1 MYKTIKN
8 TNAVVRYSL
17 KESLKN
23 LEATP
28 TIDSL
33 IMFHFSLKGKRFKK
47 STGYKCNFN
56 QWDNDKQRIK
66 TGKGSLK
73 NAYGVNNFLN
83 DLQGFAELEY
93 SEMVKSREGINLNLL
108 SEDIGNYIKGISTEA
123 EIKNDSLIDYAKD
136 LQISKKG
143 TINITTYRSNNQ
155 TINLLKRFESIYGI
169 LSFDSINMEF
179 YRGFK
184 GFLDEEGYS
193 VNTIGKHIKNLK
205 TFLNDA
211 LLNGHTNNVIFKNKN
226 FKAPKETTDE
236 ISLDDSEIKSLAD
249 LDLNKYPKM
258 QQARDIFL
266 IGYYTGQRVSDY
278 NGLNENCIVEY
289 DGQKFIKL
297 IQKKTGNEVNIPLRP
312 EIVKIRERY
321 DNKFPPKMS
330 EPVLRLQIKSAAQKA
345 KINDPIRRT
354 QITKGKK
361 TEVVIPKYKLVKT
374 HTARRSFCTNL
385 YKKGKPIQ
393 QIMLFSGHKTER
405 EFYKYIRIET
415 EEKALQIVRSGFF
428 D

>member
-66 TGKGSLK
+66 TGKGSLE

-83 DLQGFAELEY
+83 DLQSFAELEY
-93 SEMVKSREGINLNLL
+93 SEMVKSKEGINLSLL

-123 EIKNDSLIDYAKD
+123 EIKNDSLVDYANN
-136 LQISKKG
+136 LQISKKKA
-143 TINITTYRSNNQ
+143 INITTYRSNNQ
-155 TINLLKRFESIYGI
+155 TINLLKRFESIHGI

-184 GFLDEEGYS
+184 GFLEEEGYS

-211 LLNGHTNNVIFKNKN
+211 LINGHTNNVIFKNKN
-226 FKAPKETTDE
+226 FKAPKEITHEVYLDDIE
-236 ISLDDSEIKSLAD
+236 ISNLAN
-249 LDLNKYPKM
+249 LDLSNYPKM

-278 NGLNENCIVEY
+278 NGFTENDIMDINGKKYISLN
-289 DGQKFIKL
+289 
-297 IQKKTGNEVNIPLRP
+297 QKKTGTEVNIPLRP
-312 EIVKIRERY
+312 EIIEIRKRY

-330 EPVLRLQIKSAAQKA
+330 EPVLRLKIKEAARKA
-345 KINDPIRRT
+345 NINTSVKKKYIKD
-354 QITKGKK
+354 GKK
-361 TEVVIPKYKLVKT
+361 IDGIFPKYKLVKT

-393 QIMLFSGHKTER
+393 EIMYFSGHKTER

-415 EEKALQIVRSGFF
+415 QQKVVQIVDSGFF